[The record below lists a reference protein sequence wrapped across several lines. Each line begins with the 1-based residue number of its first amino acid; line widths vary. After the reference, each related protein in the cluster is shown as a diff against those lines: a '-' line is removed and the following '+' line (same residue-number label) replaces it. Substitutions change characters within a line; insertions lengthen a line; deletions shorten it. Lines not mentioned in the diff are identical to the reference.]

1 MKVALYVRR
10 STIDLQPD
18 SLAAQEER
26 LRSHAAASGHDVIRV
41 YSDSASGKRVEKRDA
56 FQRLI
61 DDVKRGPDFEAVL
74 VRDVSRWSRAEN
86 TDEAGY
92 YEFICRSHGVQVL
105 YADEAFGPEQS
116 PYALLLK
123 SVKRAMAAEFSLE
136 KARVV
141 RSSHARLVRQGFWP
155 SGSVPYAMKRILVDS
170 TGNTL
175 GTLEHGDH
183 KALSNQRVK
192 MAPGDP
198 AQVALVRRIFE
209 EYAAGESV
217 VTIATNLVAEGIPSS
232 KGSVW
237 TPGTVSFVLQN
248 EAYAGTVVYRYRNGE
263 SRSDLLNLRD
273 GPSDRVFRYE
283 NAHPAIIEP
292 NLWTRVQD
300 RLRATSA
307 RKTDAMLLDELR
319 AARIRWRKGRR
330 VPKETVDPLA
340 LRRGYG
346 KPDAEIISPGK
357 VTEAIQ
363 AVVESLRP
371 EFLVTPFEDGF
382 LLDHLLHVGFRF
394 SLPHTRFG
402 GLHWSFPFSGEE
414 PEDVILGLAFA
425 PPPLVE
431 HVETFVFRA
440 SRFGKSPH
448 TVRPLLDPKTK
459 SPTHNRLPAGAALSE
474 LLRSALRFRGRRAED
489 LLLAS
494 MRGKDRVSLVRLAA
508 ELSWPVRSTRTLY
521 RKLELRG
528 ESIPR
533 LTTGGVGRRLTVSCP
548 HCLRTR
554 SLAPEVVL
562 ELKTDVC
569 FECLHRPPVI
579 TPNRLVAECPACGAR
594 RLLTPAEVARRSGG
608 LKSLCLRCSGIRA
621 GAAVR
626 ERIRHTP

>member
-26 LRSHAAASGHDVIRV
+26 LRAHATGSGHEVIRV
-41 YSDSASGKRVEKRDA
+41 YSDSASGKHVEKRDG

-61 DDVKRGPDFEAVL
+61 EDVKRGPDFEAIL

-105 YADEAFGPEQS
+105 YADETFGPEQS

-141 RSSHARLVRQGFWP
+141 RSSHSRLVRQGFWP
-155 SGSVPYAMKRILVDS
+155 SGSVPFAMKRVLVDGA
-170 TGNTL
+170 GNIL
-175 GTLEHGDH
+175 GTLEPGDH
-183 KALSNQRVK
+183 KTLSSQRVK

-198 AQVALVRRIFE
+198 AQVAVVRRIFE
-209 EYAAGESV
+209 DYAAGASV
-217 VTIATNLVAEGIPSS
+217 AAIATSLVADGIPSS
-232 KGSVW
+232 RGTVW

-248 EAYAGTVVYRYRNGE
+248 EAYAGTVVYHYRNGE

-273 GPSDRVFRYE
+273 GPSERVFRCE

-292 NLWTRVQD
+292 SLWTRVQD
-300 RLRATSA
+300 AIRAASN
-307 RKTDAMLLDELR
+307 RRSDAMLLEELR
-319 AARIRWRKGRR
+319 AARLRWRKGQRA
-330 VPKETVDPLA
+330 PKETVAPSN

-346 KPDAEIISPGK
+346 KPDAEIITSRK
-357 VTEAIQ
+357 VAEATSAI
-363 AVVESLRP
+363 VEPLRR
-371 EFLVTPFEDGF
+371 EWLVTPFEDGY
-382 LLDHLLHVGFRF
+382 LLDHLLHVGFRV
-394 SLPHTRFG
+394 SLPHARFG

-414 PEDVILGLAFA
+414 TEDVILGLAFA
-425 PPPLVE
+425 PPPVVE

-440 SRFGKSPH
+440 SRIGKSPH
-448 TVRPLLDPKTK
+448 TVRPLLDPKRS
-459 SPTHNRLPAGAALSE
+459 SPAHRRLPAGAALSE
-474 LLRSALRFRGRRAED
+474 LLRSALRIRGRRAEER
-489 LLLAS
+489 LLAS

-528 ESIPR
+528 EAIPS
-533 LTTGGVGRRLTVSCP
+533 LTTGGVARRLTVTCP
-548 HCLRTR
+548 HCLGTR
-554 SLAPEVVL
+554 FLAPETVL

-569 FECLHRPPVI
+569 FECLHRPTVI

-594 RLLTPAEVARRSGG
+594 RLLSPAEVARRSGG

-621 GAAVR
+621 GAAAR
-626 ERIRHTP
+626 ERARRTP

>member
-26 LRSHAAASGHDVIRV
+26 LRSHAATSGHEVVRV

-56 FQRLI
+56 FRRLI
-61 DDVKRGPDFEAVL
+61 EDVKRGPDFEAIL

-105 YADEAFGPEQS
+105 YADETFGPEQS

-141 RSSHARLVRQGFWP
+141 RSSHARLARQGFWP
-155 SGSVPYAMKRILVDS
+155 SGSVPYAMKRVLVDS
-170 TGNTL
+170 AGNTL
-175 GTLEHGDH
+175 GTLKHGDH

-198 AQVALVRRIFE
+198 SQVAVVRRIFE
-209 EYAAGESV
+209 EYATGASVAGL
-217 VTIATNLVAEGIPSS
+217 ATHLVADGIPSA
-232 KGSVW
+232 KGGVW
-237 TPGTVSFVLQN
+237 TPATVSFVLQN
-248 EAYAGTVVYRYRNGE
+248 EAYAGNVVYRFRNGE

-273 GPSDRVFRYE
+273 GPSERVVRCE

-292 NLWTRVQD
+292 SLWNRVQE
-300 RLRATSA
+300 RLRATSV
-307 RKTDAMLLDELR
+307 RRTDAMLLDELR
-319 AARIRWRKGRR
+319 AARTRWRKGRR
-330 VPKETVDPLA
+330 VPKETVDPSA
-340 LRRGYG
+340 LRHGYG
-346 KPDAEIISPGK
+346 KSDAEIITPRK
-357 VTEAIQ
+357 VTEAIE
-363 AVVESLRP
+363 AVVHSLRP
-371 EFLVTPFEDGF
+371 EWLVTPFEDGY
-382 LLDHLLHVGFRF
+382 LLDHLLHVGFRV
-394 SLPHTRFG
+394 SLPHARFG

-414 PEDVILGLAFA
+414 PQDVILGLAFA

-440 SRFGKSPH
+440 SRIGKSPH
-448 TVRPLLDPKTK
+448 TARPLLDRKGT
-459 SPTHNRLPAGAALSE
+459 SPSHRRLPAGDSLSE
-474 LLRSALRFRGRRAED
+474 PLRSALRFRGKRAEE
-489 LLLAS
+489 LLLTS

-508 ELSWPVRSTRTLY
+508 ELSWPVHSTRTLY

-528 ESIPR
+528 EEIPA
-533 LTTGGVGRRLTVSCP
+533 LTTGGVGRRLKVTCP

-594 RLLTPAEVARRSGG
+594 RLLTPSEVAQRSEGV
-608 LKSLCLRCSGIRA
+608 KSLCQSCSRIRVGDLA
-621 GAAVR
+621 R
-626 ERIRHTP
+626 ERARSTP